1 MEHLEQLSQAMAQ
14 LNIGGGG
21 VSVDEEIAKQ
31 MVELENEEEQRLDE
45 LL

>member
-1 MEHLEQLSQAMAQ
+1 MAQ